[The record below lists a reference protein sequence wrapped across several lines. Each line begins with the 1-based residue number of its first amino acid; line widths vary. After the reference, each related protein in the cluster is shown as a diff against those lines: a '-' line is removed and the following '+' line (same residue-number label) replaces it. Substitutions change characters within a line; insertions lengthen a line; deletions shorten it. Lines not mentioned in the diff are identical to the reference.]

1 MSDTTTTTTEPI
13 TLQAFVPAELRIG
26 DNARTD
32 AEATI
37 TKEWVAQLKEHAKHS
52 PISFPSPDGTLV
64 TCGNHTAVPV
74 VRCPDG
80 ELEILFGARRTLG
93 CIRAGVYLLGY
104 IAGDKGDN
112 QAARRARLLDQL
124 TENTGRVPMRRSDEA
139 ALVGRLFTEEDM
151 SEAGIAR
158 AAGWDKPKVAAYR
171 AVAQSQTAAKAV
183 DRWEFLTLDQAAIL
197 AEFESDQEALT
208 ALVQAAK
215 HNPAQFDHLV
225 ANLRATRDERETK
238 AAFVAELEVQGFAIY
253 GDRPH
258 VPWQFDLENLR
269 DGDGDPITPEAH
281 ATCPGRTVTIAYEWS
296 WAPGAETAYRA
307 AHDLAD
313 DEDLA
318 DIEFDSDEEAREAG
332 FVPSW
337 QIGRHLC
344 TEPEQYGH
352 ANVYDTP
359 GETPGQEQET
369 AEDEADRRA
378 ADAEAARRAAEAE
391 AAEAARKAGERRRVI
406 RRNKEWRT
414 ATSVRRKHLRN
425 MLAAPK
431 LPKALTGDG
440 GPVARLRAEAIARN
454 ETKPE
459 MSSFGHRVAADLLGM
474 GGSVTDSER
483 LIVEAIASAAP
494 GRVAVIELA
503 MVLGAAETGC
513 SGADGQ
519 EAETWRQAEAGWW
532 ARGRKLPQQV
542 RYLAWL
548 AEHTGYGLSD
558 IEAEVIASAATQR
571 GEPDG
576 KAEAGQAEDSSDG
589 QDQAE
594 DEREWDDEDSNK
606 YQDQVEAGQIT
617 EEGSPAS
624 TEAD

>member
-1 MSDTTTTTTEPI
+1 
-13 TLQAFVPAELRIG
+13 
-26 DNARTD
+26 
-32 AEATI
+32 
-37 TKEWVAQLKEHAKHS
+37 
-52 PISFPSPDGTLV
+52 
-64 TCGNHTAVPV
+64 
-74 VRCPDG
+74 
-80 ELEILFGARRTLG
+80 
-93 CIRAGVYLLGY
+93 
-104 IAGDKGDN
+104 
-112 QAARRARLLDQL
+112 
-124 TENTGRVPMRRSDEA
+124 MRRSDEA

-238 AAFVAELEVQGFAIY
+238 AAFVAELEAQGFAIY

-269 DGDGDPITPEAH
+269 DGDGNPITPEAH

-307 AHDLAD
+307 AHDLPD

-359 GETPGQEQET
+359 GETPGQEQDT
-369 AEDEADRRA
+369 AEDEAG
-378 ADAEAARRAAEAE
+378 RRAAEAE

-542 RYLAWL
+542 RYLTWL

-558 IEAEVIASAATQR
+558 IEAEVIASATTQR

-594 DEREWDDEDSNK
+594 DSSDG
-606 YQDQVEAGQIT
+606 QDQAEAGQIT
-617 EEGSPAS
+617 EEDSPAS